1 MPLFFLC
8 LSGFIGVGGDG
19 NVAAVVRRAVLPCVV
34 LGPKDRLLVD
44 LALDLA
50 LGIGIG
56 IGSCV
61 LGEQVVALD
70 AAALVL
76 VLLG

>member
-34 LGPKDRLLVD
+34 LGPKDRLLVG
-44 LALDLA
+44 LAL
-50 LGIGIG
+50 GIG